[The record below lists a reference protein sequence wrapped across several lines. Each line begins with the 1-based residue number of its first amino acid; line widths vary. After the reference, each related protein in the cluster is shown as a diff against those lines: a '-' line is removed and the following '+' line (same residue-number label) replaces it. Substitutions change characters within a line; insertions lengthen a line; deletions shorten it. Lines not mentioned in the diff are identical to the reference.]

1 MNEDDFEVMVKSP
14 QLLMLNSKYE
24 NEYGQLTDVELAVKV
39 PRKMELVNDFCNWEL
54 NIKI

>member
-14 QLLMLNSKYE
+14 QVLMLNSKYE